1 MTPTNTLN
9 VKIILASARA
19 GRFGDKPA
27 KWIEEIAKS
36 TEGLNVEL
44 IDLKDW
50 QLPVFAQPVSPA
62 YVTGSYGNAD
72 VDRWAGKIAEADAFI
87 VVTPEYNHGYPATLK
102 NHIDSIYREWNKK
115 PVCFVAY
122 GSTGGARVTQ
132 QLREVAI
139 ELQMAP
145 IRNSV
150 HIMAPWL
157 LTEADGALK
166 AGVLDQY
173 VKPAQA
179 MLEQLVWWANALK
192 TDRESK

>member
-1 MTPTNTLN
+1 MSLN
-9 VKIILASARA
+9 IKIILASVRQ

-27 KWIEEIAKS
+27 KWITEIAKNTKGIS
-36 TEGLNVEL
+36 VEL
-44 IDLKDW
+44 LDLQDY
-50 QLPVFAQPVSPA
+50 QLPIFAEPTSPA
-62 YVTGSYGNAD
+62 YVKGDYSTAEVN
-72 VDRWAGKIAEADAFI
+72 RWAQKIAEADGFI
-87 VVTPEYNHGYPATLK
+87 VVTPEYNHGYPSSLK
-102 NHIDSIYREWNKK
+102 NNIDYLYKEWNNK

-150 HIMAPWL
+150 HIMSPWL

-166 AGVLDQY
+166 AGVLDVY
-173 VKPAQA
+173 VKSAESMLAQ
-179 MLEQLVWWANALK
+179 LIWWASALK
-192 TDRESK
+192 NARNYK